1 MPSTKSGDLTGNLW
15 EAPVCNWFPWVSHG
29 ATWDRQCML
38 QCRYWEP
45 TDSTPALVND
55 SVFLVR
61 CKGSQCASKLSP
73 SSSVPS
79 LWGEIWGW
87 ACIAGVVFVHLASQ
101 QRDVGK
107 GEAALPSDYHINIQG
122 ISSSNSLWYWWSWY
136 MLVRHA
142 LVNNRHQFPV
152 NNPAAFALLEV
163 NGSFVIDLSGS
174 RLGRLLFQHLDWM
187 CTRC

>member
-1 MPSTKSGDLTGNLW
+1 
-15 EAPVCNWFPWVSHG
+15 
-29 ATWDRQCML
+29 ML
-38 QCRYWEP
+38 QCGYREP
-45 TDSTPALVND
+45 TDSTPALVDD

-61 CKGSQCASKLSP
+61 CKGSQRASELFP
-73 SSSVPS
+73 SSSFPS
-79 LWGEIWGW
+79 LWREIWGW

-101 QRDVGK
+101 QRYVGK
-107 GEAALPSDYHINIQG
+107 GKAALPSDYRINIQG

-152 NNPAAFALLEV
+152 NNPTAFPLLEV